1 MLRIVADGTVDL
13 PKEWIDDYD
22 IQVIPFPIQFGSR
35 TYLQGVDL
43 SDEEFFRLVRLNGVV
58 PKTSMPSLGQF
69 LQFYSKVAQPG
80 DTVLSLH
87 VSSKMSG
94 TYNGALTAAR
104 ELTDRFHI
112 VPFDSW
118 CGSAGLG
125 FMCKEARLL
134 ERAGASLQEIL
145 NRLDFIRKNISIILT
160 LDNMEFARMSGR
172 ISYMKAALVSL
183 LSIKPI
189 IVLKDGLLDMGDR
202 ARTRKRSVER
212 VLDLARQRVGEQVV
226 NVAVVHCN
234 DLEAARAMVE
244 QVKTLFHTQE
254 VILTDLS
261 IAVAANLGPGTV
273 GIVLYPVA

>member
-1 MLRIVADGTVDL
+1 MLRIVTDGTVDM

-22 IQVIPFPIQFGSR
+22 IHVIPFPIQFGSR

-43 SDEEFFRLVRLNGVV
+43 SDEEFYRLVRLNGVV
-58 PKTSMPSLGQF
+58 PKTSLPSLGQF
-69 LQFYSKVAQPG
+69 LQFYPTVAQLG
-80 DTVLSLH
+80 DTILSLH

-94 TYNGALTAAR
+94 TYNAAVTAAR

-112 VPFDSW
+112 IPYDSL

-125 FMCKEARLL
+125 FMCQEARLL
-134 ERAGASLQEIL
+134 ERAGASLQDIL
-145 NRLDFIRKNISIILT
+145 DRLDFIRKNVSIILT
-160 LDNMEFARMSGR
+160 LDNLEFARMSGR
-172 ISYMKAALVSL
+172 ISYLKAALVSL
-183 LSIKPI
+183 LSVKPI
-189 IVLKDGLLDMGDR
+189 IVLKDGLLNMGDR
-202 ARTRKRSVER
+202 ARTRKHSIER

-234 DLEAARAMVE
+234 DLEAARAMME

-254 VILTDLS
+254 LILTDLS

-273 GIVLYPVA
+273 GIVLYPVE